1 MTTTRQ
7 AAIRLALVF
16 LAVLAVIVLIVQ
28 AIQRPVDGSTTRYQA
43 VFGDVFGLRENA
55 DVRLRGVPVGKI
67 TDISISDD
75 YEAVVDLTL
84 QDDYRLRESDRL
96 LVKMQNLTGQR
107 YLELEL
113 GDAGAAEIDP
123 DQPVTNTVDSFD
135 ITTVFNGLK
144 PLLRETDP
152 AVYNSLATNVAA
164 LVEGS
169 ETSPTP
175 VLRDIATLATYAE
188 DRSLLMSTILDNLTA
203 LDSQLRGRSGNLQN
217 MLEVFHSI
225 FTPLVTRLGEFLQL
239 VELGAVEFTQ
249 IGETVDL
256 LSRIGLGATDRHDD
270 FIRRTDESYADP
282 APVIE
287 AYRRL
292 PGILGGINA
301 LIPTSDPEL
310 QCSSGGV
317 PVPIEAE
324 VLLEGRQLVVC
335 EEKP

>member
-1 MTTTRQ
+1 MTTSRQ
-7 AAIRLALVF
+7 AAIRLALV
-16 LAVLAVIVLIVQ
+16 LVAVLAVIVLIVQ

-55 DVRLRGVPVGKI
+55 DVRLRGVQIGKI
-67 TDISISDD
+67 TGVSISDD
-75 YEAVVDLTL
+75 YQAVVDLTI

-113 GDAGAAEIDP
+113 GDGGAPELDP

-135 ITTVFNGLK
+135 ITTVFNGLR

-164 LVEGS
+164 LVDGS

-175 VLRDIATLATYAE
+175 VLRDIATMATYAE
-188 DRSLLMSTILDNLTA
+188 DRSVVMSTILDNLIS
-203 LDSQLRGRSGNLQN
+203 LDVQLRGRSGNLQN

-225 FTPLVTRLGEFLQL
+225 FTPLVSRMSEFLQL
-239 VELGAVEFTQ
+239 VKLGAVEFTQ

-256 LSRIGLGATDRHDD
+256 LSRIGLGARDRHDD

-282 APVIE
+282 APLIE
-287 AYRRL
+287 AYQRL

-301 LIPTSDPEL
+301 LIPGSDPGL
-310 QCSSGGV
+310 QCSGGGV

-324 VLLEGRQLVVC
+324 VLLQGRQLVVC
-335 EEKP
+335 EEGR

>member
-1 MTTTRQ
+1 MTSTRN
-7 AAIRLALVF
+7 AAIRLALV
-16 LAVLAVIVLIVQ
+16 LVAVIAIIALIVQ

-43 VFGDVFGLRENA
+43 EFGDVFGLRENS
-55 DVRLRGVPVGKI
+55 DVRLRGVQIGKV
-67 TDISISDD
+67 TSVTVND
-75 YEAVVDLTL
+75 ENRAVVDLTVR
-84 QDDYRLRESDRL
+84 DDYRLREGDQL

-113 GDAGAAEIDP
+113 GPGGAPELDP
-123 DQPVTNTVDSFD
+123 DQTVTNTVDSFD

-144 PLLRETDP
+144 PLLREADP
-152 AVYNSLATNVAA
+152 AVYNSLATNVVA

-188 DRSLLMSTILDNLTA
+188 DRSTVMSTILDNLTR
-203 LDSQLRGRSGNLQN
+203 LDVQLRGRSGNLQN

-239 VELGAVEFTQ
+239 VKLGAVEFTQ

-270 FIRRTDESYADP
+270 FIRRVDQSYADP
-282 APVIE
+282 TPVIE
-287 AYRRL
+287 AYQRL
-292 PGILGGINA
+292 PGILGGVRA
-301 LIPTSDPEL
+301 LIPTSDP
-310 QCSSGGV
+310 QYSCSGGGFPV
-317 PVPIEAE
+317 PVGAE
-324 VLLEGRQLVVC
+324 ILLEGRQLIVC
-335 EEKP
+335 GEAG

>member
-1 MTTTRQ
+1 MITSRS
-7 AAIRLALVF
+7 AAFRLALV
-16 LAVLAVIVLIVQ
+16 LVAVLAIIALIVQ

-55 DVRLRGVPVGKI
+55 DVRLRGVQVGKI
-67 TDISISDD
+67 TGISLSQD
-75 YEAVVDLTL
+75 YRAVVDLTI
-84 QDDYRLRESDRL
+84 QDDYRLRDSDRL
-96 LVKMQNLTGQR
+96 LIKMQNLTGQR

-113 GDAGAAEIDP
+113 GDPGATELDPAE
-123 DQPVTNTVDSFD
+123 PVTNTVDSFD
-135 ITTVFNGLK
+135 ITTVFNGLR

-188 DRSLLMSTILDNLTA
+188 DRSLLMSRILDNLTS
-203 LDSQLRGRSGNLQN
+203 LDDQLRGRSGNLQN

-239 VELGAVEFTQ
+239 VELGAIEFTQ

-270 FIRRTDESYADP
+270 FIRRTGESYGDP
-282 APVIE
+282 TAVIE
-287 AYRRL
+287 AYQRL

-301 LIPTSDPEL
+301 LIPSSDPQL

-335 EEKP
+335 EENS

>member
-1 MTTTRQ
+1 MTTSRQ
-7 AAIRLALVF
+7 AAFRLAVVF
-16 LAVLAVIVLIVQ
+16 LVVVAVIALIVQ

-55 DVRLRGVPVGKI
+55 DVRLRGVQVGKI
-67 TDISISDD
+67 TDISLSDD
-75 YEAVVDLTL
+75 YRAVVDLTL
-84 QDDYRLRESDRL
+84 QDDYRLRASDRL

-113 GDAGAAEIDP
+113 GEPGAPELDP
-123 DQPVTNTVDSFD
+123 DHPVTNTVDSFD

-188 DRSLLMSTILDNLTA
+188 DRALLMSTILDNLTS
-203 LDSQLRGRSGNLQN
+203 LDAQLRGRSGNLQN

-249 IGETVDL
+249 IGETVDV

-301 LIPTSDPEL
+301 LIPRSDPQL

-324 VLLEGRQLVVC
+324 VLLQGRHLVVC
-335 EEKP
+335 EEAP

>member
-1 MTTTRQ
+1 MITSRN

-16 LAVLAVIVLIVQ
+16 LAVIAVIALIVQ

-43 VFGDVFGLRENA
+43 VFGDVFGLREHS
-55 DVRLRGVPVGKI
+55 DVRLRGVQVGKV
-67 TDISISDD
+67 TDISISED
-75 YEAVVDLTL
+75 YRAVVELTV
-84 QDDYRLRESDRL
+84 QDQYRLRESDRL

-107 YLELEL
+107 YLELEP
-113 GDAGAAEIDP
+113 GDTTAPELDP
-123 DQPVTNTVDSFD
+123 EQPVTNTVDSFD
-135 ITTVFNGLK
+135 ITMVFNGLR
-144 PLLRETDP
+144 PLLRDADP

-175 VLRDIATLATYAE
+175 VLRDIATLSTYAE
-188 DRSLLMSTILDNLTA
+188 DRSLLMSQILDNLTA
-203 LDSQLRGRSGNLQN
+203 LDTSLRGRSGNLQN

-225 FTPLVTRLGEFLQL
+225 FTPLVTRLEEFLAL
-239 VELGAVEFTQ
+239 VELGAIEFTQ

-256 LSRIGLGATDRHDD
+256 LARIGLGATDRHDD

-301 LIPTSDPEL
+301 LIPTSDPQL
-310 QCSSGGV
+310 QCTAGGA
-317 PVPIEAE
+317 PVPIQAE
-324 VLLEGRQLVVC
+324 VLLQGRNLVVC
-335 EEKP
+335 REDR

>member
-1 MTTTRQ
+1 MTTSRQ
-7 AAIRLALVF
+7 AAIRLALV
-16 LAVLAVIVLIVQ
+16 LVAVIAIVALIVQ
-28 AIQRPVDGSTTRYQA
+28 AIQRPVEGSTTRYQA
-43 VFGDVFGLRENA
+43 VFGDVFGLRENS
-55 DVRLRGVPVGKI
+55 DVRLRGVQIGKI
-67 TDISISDD
+67 TAISVSDD
-75 YEAVVDLTL
+75 YQAVVDLTV
-84 QDDYRLRESDRL
+84 QDDYRLRESDQL

-113 GDAGAAEIDP
+113 GDGDSPELDP
-123 DQPVTNTVDSFD
+123 GQPVTNTVDSFD
-135 ITTVFNGLK
+135 ITTVFNGLR
-144 PLLRETDP
+144 PLLREADP
-152 AVYNSLATNVAA
+152 AVYNSLATNVVA

-169 ETSPTP
+169 ETSTTP
-175 VLRDIATLATYAE
+175 VLQDIATLATYAE

-203 LDSQLRGRSGNLQN
+203 LDDQLRGRSGNLQN
-217 MLEVFHSI
+217 ILEVFHSI
-225 FTPLVTRLGEFLQL
+225 FTPLVTRLGEFLEL
-239 VELGAVEFTQ
+239 VELGAIEFTQ

-301 LIPTSDPEL
+301 MIPESDPQL

-335 EEKP
+335 EGSR

>member
-1 MTTTRQ
+1 MTTSRQ

-16 LAVLAVIVLIVQ
+16 VAVLAIIALIVQ
-28 AIQRPVDGSTTRYQA
+28 AIQRPVDGTTTRYQA

-55 DVRLRGVPVGKI
+55 DVRLRGVQVGKI
-67 TDISISDD
+67 TGISLSED
-75 YEAVVDLTL
+75 YRAVVDLTL
-84 QDDYRLRESDRL
+84 QDDYRLRDSDRL

-113 GDAGAAEIDP
+113 GDAGGTELDPAE
-123 DQPVTNTVDSFD
+123 PVTNTVDSFD
-135 ITTVFNGLK
+135 ITTVFNGFR

-188 DRSLLMSTILDNLTA
+188 DRSLLMSQILDNLTS
-203 LDSQLRGRSGNLQN
+203 LDDQLRGRSGNLQN

-270 FIRRTDESYADP
+270 FIRRTGESYGDP
-282 APVIE
+282 TPVIE

-292 PGILGGINA
+292 PGILNGINA
-301 LIPTSDPEL
+301 LIPSSDPAL

-324 VLLEGRQLVVC
+324 ILLQGRQLVVC
-335 EEKP
+335 EGAR

>member
-1 MTTTRQ
+1 MTTYRQ
-7 AAIRLALVF
+7 AAVRLALV
-16 LAVLAVIVLIVQ
+16 LIAVLAVIVLIVQ
-28 AIQRPVDGSTTRYQA
+28 AIQRPVDGSTTRYRA
-43 VFGDVFGLRENA
+43 EFGDVFGLRENA
-55 DVRLRGVPVGKI
+55 DVRLRGVQIGKI
-67 TDISISDD
+67 TGIAVSADHR
-75 YEAVVDLTL
+75 AVVDLTI

-107 YLELEL
+107 YLELEP
-113 GDAGAAEIDP
+113 GQAGSPELDP
-123 DQPVTNTVDSFD
+123 DRTVTNTVDSFD
-135 ITTVFNGLK
+135 ITTVFNGLR

-188 DRSLLMSTILDNLTA
+188 DRSVLMSTILDNLTA
-203 LDSQLRGRSGNLQN
+203 LDDQLRGRSGNLQN

-256 LSRIGLGATDRHDD
+256 LARIGLGARDRHDD

-282 APVIE
+282 APLIE

-292 PGILGGINA
+292 PGILGGVNA
-301 LIPTSDPEL
+301 LIPRSDPEMR
-310 QCSSGGV
+310 CSGGGV
-317 PVPIEAE
+317 PLPVEAE
-324 VLLEGRQLVVC
+324 VLLQGRQLVVC
-335 EEKP
+335 GGAG

>member
-1 MTTTRQ
+1 MTTYRQ
-7 AAIRLALVF
+7 AAIRLAVVLVT
-16 LAVLAVIVLIVQ
+16 VLAVIALIVQ
-28 AIQRPVDGSTTRYQA
+28 SIQRPVDGSTTSYQA

-55 DVRLRGVPVGKI
+55 DVRLRGVQIGKI
-67 TDISISDD
+67 TGVSISDD
-75 YEAVVDLTL
+75 YRAVVDLTI

-113 GDAGAAEIDP
+113 GEGGAPELDP

-135 ITTVFNGLK
+135 ITTVFNGLR

-152 AVYNSLATNVAA
+152 AVYNSLASNVAA
-164 LVEGS
+164 LVDGS

-175 VLRDIATLATYAE
+175 VLRDIATMATYAE
-188 DRSLLMSTILDNLTA
+188 DRSVLMSTILDNLTS
-203 LDSQLRGRSGNLQN
+203 LDGQLRGRSGNLQN

-225 FTPLVTRLGEFLQL
+225 FTPLVSRMSEFLQL
-239 VELGAVEFTQ
+239 VKLGAVEFTQ

-256 LSRIGLGATDRHDD
+256 LSRIGLGARDRHDD

-282 APVIE
+282 TAVIE

-301 LIPTSDPEL
+301 LIPGSDPEL
-310 QCSSGGV
+310 QCSGGGL

-324 VLLEGRQLVVC
+324 VLLQGRQLVVC
-335 EEKP
+335 EEGR